1 MSISLWFPAVKHVR
15 RSQHAGH
22 PPGNR
27 ESGSQASRLDPVLAQ
42 LPLFAGVPKRH
53 LGRIVRVATTRRF
66 GEMTRIVQ
74 SGDDGNTFYV
84 ILDGQVSVLRN
95 GRRVARLGVGEAF
108 GELALL
114 SSAPRAAT
122 VVADTDVLALCLSRQ
137 AFGKVLREEPTVSI
151 ALLRTLAERL
161 RQSERSHAH

>member
-1 MSISLWFPAVKHVR
+1 MRATVQGTVSPGVR
-15 RSQHAGH
+15 R
-22 PPGNR
+22 R
-27 ESGSQASRLDPVLAQ
+27 DWIPVLAQ

-53 LGRIVRVATTRRF
+53 LRRIVRVATTRRF
-66 GEMTRIVQ
+66 GPMTRIVQ
-74 SGDDGNTFYV
+74 SGDDGNIFYV

-137 AFGKVLREEPTVSI
+137 AFEPRGHVV
-151 ALLRTLAERL
+151 AE
-161 RQSERSHAH
+161 SADHAPLQRVRVGIRVGDIVRIVDAPPLHNNSAM